1 MSSGNKYK
9 SIANK
14 LKFEGRAFI
23 NGKYVNAI
31 DEKSLKQSTQQ
42 LVKSFVLLQNV
53 IIKMLI

>member
-9 SIANK
+9 LIASK

-31 DEKSLKQSTQQ
+31 DGKNLKQSIPQ
-42 LVKSFVLLQNV
+42 LVKNFAL
-53 IIKMLI
+53 

>member
-31 DEKSLKQSTQQ
+31 DGKKFETINTATGK
-42 LVKSFVLLQNV
+42 
-53 IIKMLI
+53 